1 MQKSEPHKS
10 TELLESVSHDERHN
24 IKKIILITVFSV
36 ILSITGLGGSISMKD
51 ALRENILASDAYSFY
66 QAKVVRQLE
75 LKIALKNLE
84 FELAKDLKISNSL
97 KQSIS
102 LTIDDYKNTVER
114 YESEPSTN
122 EGKKE
127 LLIRAKEHEKER
139 DHALKQDPWFDMAE
153 VLLQMS
159 ILLISVSML
168 TNVGLLFVLG
178 NISGLTGT
186 ILSLNG
192 FFLFI

>member
-51 ALRENILASDAYSFY
+51 ALREIILASDAYSFY

-84 FELAKDLKISNSL
+84 FEFTNYKKIFLLRNS
-97 KQSIS
+97 
-102 LTIDDYKNTVER
+102 
-114 YESEPSTN
+114 
-122 EGKKE
+122 
-127 LLIRAKEHEKER
+127 
-139 DHALKQDPWFDMAE
+139 
-153 VLLQMS
+153 
-159 ILLISVSML
+159 
-168 TNVGLLFVLG
+168 
-178 NISGLTGT
+178 
-186 ILSLNG
+186 
-192 FFLFI
+192 